1 MVETL
6 GMHVVDARNRT
17 LRPGPKRRRRTID
30 DMSGDADLAHVG
42 ALLAEPARCRI
53 LLALADGRAL
63 PASTLAR
70 EARVASS
77 TASGHL
83 ARLLDAGFLGVE
95 QHGRHRYY
103 RFAGPHVA
111 ELVEAIARV
120 APPSPVRSLSDD
132 RRGVALRR
140 ARTCYDHLAGRLGV
154 ELLAACARRRFVAGH
169 DGSYRAGVD
178 RLSAP
183 GRDVVYRLTAT
194 GIDGFA
200 RVGVDVDGWSTET
213 PVRHCMDWTE
223 QRHHLAGDVGR
234 RIARRVEEL
243 GWITRQRA
251 GRAVVL
257 TDAGVTGLADS
268 FGVELSANA

>member
-1 MVETL
+1 MVRPYGADASGSAETCASYD
-6 GMHVVDARNRT
+6 GR
-17 LRPGPKRRRRTID
+17 
-30 DMSGDADLAHVG
+30 MSGDADLAHVG

-63 PASTLAR
+63 PASALAR

-83 ARLLDAGFLGVE
+83 ARLLDAGFLDVE

-103 RFAGPHVA
+103 RFAGSHVA

-120 APPSPVRSLSDD
+120 APPSPVRNLTDD
-132 RRGVALRR
+132 RRRAALRR

-154 ELLAACARRRFVAGH
+154 DVLMGCARRGYVSGH
-169 DGSYRAGVD
+169 DGSYRPGVD

-183 GRDVVYRLTAT
+183 GRDVVYRLTPR
-194 GIDGFA
+194 GIDELA
-200 RVGVDVDGWSTET
+200 RIGIDVDGWSTET
-213 PVRHCMDWTE
+213 PVRHCVDWTE

-243 GWITRQRA
+243 GWVTRPRA
-251 GRAVVL
+251 GRALVV
-257 TDAGVTGLADS
+257 TRAGVAGFADA
-268 FGVELSANA
+268 FGVGISAGA